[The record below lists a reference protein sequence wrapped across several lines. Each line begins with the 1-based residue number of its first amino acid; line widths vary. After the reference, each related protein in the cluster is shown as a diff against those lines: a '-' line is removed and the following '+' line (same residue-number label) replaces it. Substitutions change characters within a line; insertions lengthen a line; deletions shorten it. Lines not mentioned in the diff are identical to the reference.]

1 VRVLITGITGQDG
14 SYLAELLLAQGHEVF
29 GVRRRSSSFNTG
41 RIDHIYK
48 DSHLNE
54 SGLRLV
60 HGDMSDASS
69 LHRVIY
75 QLEPDR
81 VYNLAAQSHVGV
93 SFDEPE
99 YTADTVALGA
109 LRLLEVIRNIGD
121 KSAIRL
127 YQASTSE
134 LFGGQD
140 KEPLTEN
147 SLFNPRSPYA
157 AAKMYAHTLTRNYR
171 NAFDIFCSTGILFNH
186 ESPRRGQT
194 FVTRK
199 ITMGIARHLQGSEM
213 PIYLGNLDSVRDW
226 GHAKDYVEAMTL
238 ILEAEKADDYIVATG
253 TGHTV
258 REFLILACNI
268 AGLEV
273 ASEGS
278 GSSEVLLNKKTN
290 KVIAMVDPR
299 YFRPLEV
306 DQLIGDAT
314 KIKESLGWR
323 PRITF
328 EELVSE
334 MVQHDIKLLSK

>member
-1 VRVLITGITGQDG
+1 MRVLITGITGQDG

>member
-1 VRVLITGITGQDG
+1 MRVLITGITGQDG

-54 SGLRLV
+54 LGLRLV

-99 YTADTVALGA
+99 YTADTVALGT
-109 LRLLEVIRNIGD
+109 LRLLEVIRNIGG

-140 KEPLTEN
+140 KDPLTEN

-171 NAFDIFCSTGILFNH
+171 DAFNLFCSTGILFNH

-199 ITMGIARHLQGSEM
+199 ITMGIAKLLQGSEM

-238 ILEAEKADDYIVATG
+238 ILEADKADDFIVATG
-253 TGHTV
+253 IGHTV
-258 REFLILACNI
+258 REFLFLACNI

-278 GSSEVLLNKKTN
+278 GITEVLINKKNN

-314 KIKESLGWR
+314 KIKESLGWQ

-334 MVQHDIKLLSK
+334 MVQNDIELLRK

>member
-54 SGLRLV
+54 LGLRLV

-99 YTADTVALGA
+99 YTADTVALGT
-109 LRLLEVIRNIGD
+109 LRLLEVIRNIGG

-140 KEPLTEN
+140 KDPLTEN

-171 NAFDIFCSTGILFNH
+171 DAFNLFCSTGILFNH

-199 ITMGIARHLQGSEM
+199 ITMGIAKLLQGSEM

-238 ILEAEKADDYIVATG
+238 ILEADKADDFIVATG
-253 TGHTV
+253 IGHTV
-258 REFLILACNI
+258 REFLFLACNI

-278 GSSEVLLNKKTN
+278 GITEVLINKKNN

-314 KIKESLGWR
+314 KIKESLGWQ

-334 MVQHDIKLLSK
+334 MVQNDIELLRK

>member
-1 VRVLITGITGQDG
+1 MRVLITGITGQDG

-54 SGLRLV
+54 WGLRLV

-99 YTADTVALGA
+99 YTADTVALGT
-109 LRLLEVIRNIGD
+109 LRLLEVIRNIGG

-140 KEPLTEN
+140 KDPLTEN

-171 NAFDIFCSTGILFNH
+171 DAFNIFCSTGILFNH

-199 ITMGIARHLQGSEM
+199 ITMGIAKLLQGSEM

-238 ILEAEKADDYIVATG
+238 ILEADKADDFIVATG
-253 TGHTV
+253 IGHTV
-258 REFLILACNI
+258 REFLFLACNI

-278 GSSEVLLNKKTN
+278 GITEVLINKKNN

-314 KIKESLGWR
+314 KIKESLGWQ

-334 MVQHDIKLLSK
+334 MVQNDIELLRK

>member
-1 VRVLITGITGQDG
+1 MRVLITGITGQDG
-14 SYLAELLLAQGHEVF
+14 SYLAEHLLSQGHDVF
-29 GVRRRSSSFNTG
+29 GVRRRSSSFNTA

-54 SGLRLV
+54 RGLRLV

-81 VYNLAAQSHVGV
+81 IYNLAAQSHVGV

-99 YTADTVALGA
+99 YTADTVALGT
-109 LRLLEVIRNIGD
+109 LRLLEVIRNLGGKD
-121 KSAIRL
+121 SIRL

-134 LFGGQD
+134 LFGGQA
-140 KEPLTEN
+140 KEALTEN

-157 AAKMYAHTLTRNYR
+157 AAKMYAHTLTKNYR
-171 NAFDIFCSTGILFNH
+171 DAFNIFCSTGILFNH

-199 ITMGIARHLQGSEM
+199 ITMGIAQILQGSEM
-213 PIYLGNLDSVRDW
+213 PIYLGNLDAVRDW
-226 GHAKDYVEAMTL
+226 GHAKDYVEAMSL
-238 ILEAEKADDYIVATG
+238 ILEADEADDFVVATG
-253 TGHTV
+253 IGHTV
-258 REFLILACNI
+258 REFLLLACDV

-278 GSSEVLLNKKTN
+278 GSNEVLINRKTN
-290 KVIAMVDPR
+290 KKIAVVDPR

-306 DQLIGDAT
+306 NQLIGDAT
-314 KIKESLGWR
+314 KINESLGWR

-334 MVQHDIKLLSK
+334 MVMHDIGLSRR